1 MSCICKKLPVM
12 TDCKLIKC
20 IKISMNNGEE
30 YIVKTDDLVA
40 IQFIR
45 NDERIF
51 VRKGRIHDI
60 VLVDKRSLSSRVDN
74 VSRIILDCSEQFT
87 IKTIEIKLKDII
99 KIGGL
104 DDEFDDYSDR
114 ITELKP
120 NFIEENRIP
129 TREHGMTT
137 EKEFENKITKP
148 DRDDVVKMNPD
159 TGIFDDLN
167 NLPPIV
173 GANKGEEKE
182 IYRDDETL
190 TEKMKKAGIIGMPI
204 MM

>member
-104 DDEFDDYSDR
+104 DDEFDDY
-114 ITELKP
+114 
-120 NFIEENRIP
+120 
-129 TREHGMTT
+129 
-137 EKEFENKITKP
+137 
-148 DRDDVVKMNPD
+148 
-159 TGIFDDLN
+159 
-167 NLPPIV
+167 
-173 GANKGEEKE
+173 
-182 IYRDDETL
+182 DDEYD
-190 TEKMKKAGIIGMPI
+190 KYDDDDDYY
-204 MM
+204 